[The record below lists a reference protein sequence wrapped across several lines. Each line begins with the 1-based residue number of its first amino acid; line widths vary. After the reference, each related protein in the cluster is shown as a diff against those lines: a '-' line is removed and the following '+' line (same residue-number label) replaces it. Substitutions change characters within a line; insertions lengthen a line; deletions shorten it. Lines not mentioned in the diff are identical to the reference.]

1 MIQAISF
8 SLERSSFG
16 YPGLTFDNIDLNVIF
31 VIFSGVFRSAM
42 TIIFKVC
49 LITRRS
55 IVRSSRFIFAVI
67 RWFFLFSR
75 SCRMLS
81 PARCSSFLLFLELF
95 DMSGTTMILSQ
106 CFETTFSVQVYSSG
120 RSTYIVKVIE
130 FTEIILS
137 MYQ

>member
-1 MIQAISF
+1 MGQLVIQAISL

-31 VIFSGVFRSAM
+31 ITFSGVFRSAM

-55 IVRSSRFIFAVI
+55 IVRSSRFIFAVFRWF

-95 DMSGTTMILSQ
+95 DVGNNYDPQPMFRDHFLRPGI
-106 CFETTFSVQVYSSG
+106 FFG
-120 RSTYIVKVIE
+120 RVD
-130 FTEIILS
+130 LHR
-137 MYQ
+137 QGH

>member
-8 SLERSSFG
+8 SLECSSFG

-31 VIFSGVFRSAM
+31 VTFSGVFRSTM

-55 IVRSSRFIFAVI
+55 AIRSSRCIFAVF

-75 SCRMLS
+75 SCR
-81 PARCSSFLLFLELF
+81 SFLPVRRSSLLLLLELL
-95 DMSGTTMILSQ
+95 DMPGTTMTLSQ
-106 CFETTFSVQVYSSG
+106 CFETTFSVKVYSSG
-120 RSTYIVKVIE
+120 RSTYIFKVIE